1 VTICDALAIKHKN
14 MDADMAGLSMYGKMA
29 VFSGTAGH
37 PLANT
42 ICQYLRLKQDS
53 DFRLGEIEIS
63 TFSNGNTFCRLG
75 ESVRGKDVFLIQ
87 STSAPTNDNVMELLI
102 CLDTLHRDSAGRITA
117 VLPYYGYGR
126 TDKKD
131 QPRVPITARLVADLI
146 TVAGADRFVT
156 VDLHAGQIQGFF
168 TIPTDELTAL
178 YPLVDHFARLQIPNV
193 VVVSPDVGGV
203 RRARNFAERLSEKLR
218 FAATGSLAAPDPAQQ
233 ARFAVPLAVIEKRR
247 SYDGKQTEMFDLIG
261 DVKDKNVIVVDDE
274 IDTAGTLAKA
284 GQFVQDKGALEIY
297 ACATHAVLSEPA
309 STNLRDSVF
318 KQVVVSDTVTIPQA
332 KSDVIGQKLK
342 VVSVAEMLS
351 DVILRTHRGE
361 SVGALFDKWDALD
374 HNLPDG
380 GFPGDR

>member
-1 VTICDALAIKHKN
+1 
-14 MDADMAGLSMYGKMA
+14 MAGLSMYGKMA

-42 ICQYLRLKQDS
+42 ICQYLRLKQDA

-218 FAATGSLAAPDPAQQ
+218 FAATGSLATQDPAQQ
-233 ARFAVPLAVIEKRR
+233 ARFAVPLAVSEKRR

-284 GQFVQDKGALEIY
+284 GQFVKDKGGIEIY

-332 KSDVIGQKLK
+332 KRDVIGQKLK

-374 HNLPDG
+374 HNLPDE

>member
-1 VTICDALAIKHKN
+1 
-14 MDADMAGLSMYGKMA
+14 MAGLSMYGKMA

-37 PLANT
+37 PLADA
-42 ICQYLRLKQDS
+42 ICQYLRLKD
-53 DFRLGEIEIS
+53 DPNFKLGEIEIS
-63 TFSNGNTFCRLG
+63 RFPNGNTFCRLG

-178 YPLVDHFARLQIPNV
+178 YPLVDHFAQLQIPNV

-218 FAATGSLAAPDPAQQ
+218 FAATGSLTAADPEAQ

-247 SYDGKQTEMFDLIG
+247 SFDGRQTEMFDLIG
-261 DVKDKNVIVVDDE
+261 DVSNKNVIVVDDE

-284 GQFVQDKGALEIY
+284 GRFVKSKGASEVY

-309 STNLRDSVF
+309 AANLRDSVF
-318 KQVVVSDTVTIPQA
+318 KQIVVADTVTIPRS
-332 KSDVIGQKLK
+332 KCSVIGPKLR
-342 VVSVAEMLS
+342 VISVAEMLS

-374 HNLPDG
+374 HNVPDG
-380 GFPGDR
+380 DAPGDR

>member
-1 VTICDALAIKHKN
+1 
-14 MDADMAGLSMYGKMA
+14 MPRLSMYGKLA
-29 VFSGTAGH
+29 VFAGSASH
-37 PLANT
+37 PLAQA
-42 ICQYLRLKQDS
+42 ICRALQGQES
-53 DFRLGEIEIS
+53 PDFGLGQAEI
-63 TFSNGNTFCRLG
+63 TKFANGNTFCKLD

-102 CLDTLHRDSAGRITA
+102 FLDTLRRDSAGRITA

-168 TIPTDELTAL
+168 TIPSDELTAL
-178 YPLVDHFARLQIPNV
+178 YPLVDHFARMQIPNL

-203 RRARNFAERLSEKLR
+203 RRARNFAERLSEKLC
-218 FAATGSLAAPDPAQQ
+218 FATTGSVTTSDPDRQ

-247 SYDGKQTEMFDLIG
+247 SFDGRQTDMFELIG
-261 DVKDKNVIVVDDE
+261 DVKGKNVIVVDDE

-284 GQFVQDKGALEIY
+284 GAFVRDKKAIKVY
-297 ACATHAVLSEPA
+297 ACATHAILSEPA
-309 STNLRDSVF
+309 ATTLRDSVF
-318 KQVVVSDTVTIPQA
+318 EQIVVANTVTIPPE
-332 KSDVIGQKLK
+332 KSAIIGSKLT
-342 VVSVAEMLS
+342 VVSVAEMLA

-361 SVGALFDKWDALD
+361 SVGALFDKWDAMD
-374 HNLPDG
+374 HSAPESNSA
-380 GFPGDR
+380 